1 MRSIPEIN
9 EPEFEAE
16 VLKSRRP
23 VLVNF
28 CASWSQPCRV
38 LAGVLD
44 EVAAECVG
52 TVKVVKVN
60 VDDNPDLGMWYGIQ
74 SIPTLVCFFNGE
86 VKSRIVG
93 TASKEAILARL
104 LLTPNAG
111 SPLNSVLEVKYC
123 DEKEAKISSK

>member
-1 MRSIPEIN
+1 MRPIPEID

-16 VLKSRRP
+16 VLKSERP

-28 CASWSQPCRV
+28 CASWSQPCRL

-44 EVAAECVG
+44 EVAAECIG
-52 TVKVVKVN
+52 RVKVVRVK

-74 SIPTLVCFFNGE
+74 SIPTLLCFVNGE
-86 VKSRIVG
+86 VKVRIVG

-104 LLTPNAG
+104 TMPANDR
-111 SPLNSVLEVKYC
+111 SSVNSLQEVKYC
-123 DEKEAKISSK
+123 DEKETKMK